1 MDATFWA
8 LVGLIL
14 FLALIILM
22 KVPGRIVTALDK
34 RSDSIKEQLDE
45 ARASREEAQKNL
57 ANSQRTLKKAEKE
70 AEEIVEEAKRESK
83 RLLEEAD
90 AELDDLVARRTK
102 SVEQKI
108 AQAESK
114 AVAEVRAKAVDIAV
128 EVAENIILQQMVG
141 EKAEE
146 FTADSIGQVQ
156 KNLH

>member
-14 FLALIILM
+14 FLALIIIL
-22 KVPGRIVTALDK
+22 KVPSRIVTALDK
-34 RSDSIKEQLDE
+34 RSDLIKEQLDE
-45 ARASREEAQKNL
+45 ARTSREEAQKNL

-83 RLLEEAD
+83 RLLEDAD
-90 AELDDLVARRTK
+90 AELDDLVVRRTK

-114 AVAEVRAKAVDIAV
+114 AIAEVRAKAVDIAV
-128 EVAENIILQQMVG
+128 EVAENIIRQQMVG

-146 FTADSIGQVQ
+146 FTANSVDQVQ

>member
-14 FLALIILM
+14 FLVLIVVM

-34 RSDSIKEQLDE
+34 RSDTIKEQLDE

-57 ANSQRTLKKAEKE
+57 ADSQRTLKKAEKE

-90 AELDDLVARRTK
+90 SELDELVARRTK
-102 SVEQKI
+102 AVEQKI

-128 EVAENIILQQMVG
+128 EVAENIIRQQLVG
-141 EKAEE
+141 QKAEE
-146 FTADSIGQVQ
+146 FTATSISQIQ
-156 KNLH
+156 SNLH